1 MEGGDFGEG
10 SLKESGGDSGGTGFE
25 QEEDGL
31 LEQVVDSAG
40 IAVAGFVDE
49 GDGSRLEGWSGEGD
63 FFKASLEVGF
73 DLGFS
78 EAFELELVGEPG

>member
-40 IAVAGFVDE
+40 MVRSVLRSPF
-49 GDGSRLEGWSGEGD
+49 
-63 FFKASLEVGF
+63 
-73 DLGFS
+73 
-78 EAFELELVGEPG
+78 